1 MLPSG
6 AAIAVR
12 FQAGVCQVTKGRS
25 IRLPEG
31 TAYAKV
37 WSPRRALLVQ
47 GIERGP
53 M

>member
-1 MLPSG
+1 MLPRG
-6 AAIAVR
+6 AAITER
-12 FQAGVCQVTKGRS
+12 FQAVVCQVTKGRS
-25 IRLPEG
+25 LCLPEG

-37 WSPRRALLVQ
+37 WSARRALLVQ